1 MPLQTCTRM
10 TRVIASF
17 GSPKNADEVPNAA
30 HTRAA
35 GPADGLKISEK
46 IRPITV
52 TPRIVGRKT
61 TARARLRPQSRWLSS
76 TAISRAIRFW
86 KIVTAIAN
94 TNVLRRAY
102 RLYASW
108 AEEKNVW

>member
-1 MPLQTCTRM
+1 MPLQTCTKM

-17 GSPKNADEVPNAA
+17 GSPKKADEVPNAA

-52 TPRIVGRKT
+52 TPRIVGRNT
-61 TARARLRPQSRWLSS
+61 TARATLRPRSRWLSS
-76 TAISRAIRFW
+76 CLLYTSDAADDLLC
-86 KIVTAIAN
+86 VD
-94 TNVLRRAY
+94 LGGRRII
-102 RLYASW
+102 
-108 AEEKNVW
+108 K